1 MCKQVVV
8 VVVVYICLFRLQ
20 VEEKALRELLACE
33 QTATKT
39 TTTGKK
45 TTKSRASREETITRA
60 KKSKLTLKDNN
71 NNSTQAKSECK
82 HDMRCENIIF
92 CV

>member
-1 MCKQVVV
+1 MCKHVVV
-8 VVVVYICLFRLQ
+8 VVAFICLFRLQ

-71 NNSTQAKSECK
+71 NNSKQAKSECK
-82 HDMRCENIIF
+82 HDMRRENIIF